1 MNQYAPYATF
11 VLRLAV
17 GGVFLRHGLQKFHTG
32 VAGVAAFLHGAGIP
46 FATPTAAYLI
56 AVETIGAVCVVLGIL
71 TRPVAALMVVNM
83 VVAILAVVLPGG
95 HTPELEGLLLAGAL
109 ALVALGDGP
118 LSIGIYFKK
127 TP

>member
-1 MNQYAPYATF
+1 MNRYAPYATF

-17 GGVFLRHGLQKFHTG
+17 GGVFLHHGLQKLHAGITG
-32 VAGVAAFLHGAGIP
+32 VAGFLHGAGIP
-46 FATPTAAYLI
+46 FSAPVAGYLI
-56 AVETIGAVCVVLGIL
+56 AVETIGAVCVMLGIL

-83 VVAILAVVLPGG
+83 VVAILAVVLPSGR
-95 HTPELEGLLLAGAL
+95 TPELEGLLLAGAL

-127 TP
+127 SQ